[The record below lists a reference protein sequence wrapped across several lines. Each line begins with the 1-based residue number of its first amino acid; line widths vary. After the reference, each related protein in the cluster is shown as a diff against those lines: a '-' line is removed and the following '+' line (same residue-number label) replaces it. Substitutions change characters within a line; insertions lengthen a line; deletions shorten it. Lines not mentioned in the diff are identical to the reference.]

1 MSDPLDIPAGLG
13 ARGLRLYRSM
23 VDASTDASRE
33 ILVTEAA
40 RMADRLEDLHEV
52 VQGRGVLGLIMAE
65 LEQDNIE
72 TDSGVPVTVTL
83 KFQGVMAEFRQLTTA
98 FGNTLKTL
106 GFTSEMAAVAEP
118 VAKPKTGADMLAE
131 KRRARAAAG

>member
-1 MSDPLDIPAGLG
+1 MSEDLNIPAGLG
-13 ARGLRLYRSM
+13 ERGLRLYRSM
-23 VDASTDASRE
+23 ADASTPAERE
-33 ILVTEAA
+33 ILITEAA
-40 RMADRLEDLHEV
+40 RMADRLDDLHEV

-65 LEQDNIE
+65 LESDP
-72 TDSGVPVTVTL
+72 TVDGAARVDVTL

-106 GFTSEMAAVAEP
+106 GFTSEMAAGPAVPA
-118 VAKPKTGADMLAE
+118 AKPKTGADMLAE